1 MTSGLPT
8 SEKSSHTERAAKQNY
23 RRDAASAEERREET
37 QRVGTAVISSA
48 IRVHRALGPGLL
60 ESAYQKC
67 LAYELTDA
75 GLNIQCEVPLPVT
88 YRGIEIGVGYR
99 LDMLVE
105 SCVAVENK
113 AVESILP
120 IHRAQLLT
128 YLRLADLRLG
138 YLLNWHVALMK
149 RGIVRMVHN
158 L

>member
-1 MTSGLPT
+1 MMAGLPKP
-8 SEKSSHTERAAKQNY
+8 EKRSHTERAGIQDY
-23 RRDAASAEERREET
+23 RRDAESAEERREEI
-37 QRVGTAVISSA
+37 QRVGTAVIDSA

-75 GLNIQCEVPLPVT
+75 GFIVQCEVPLPVT
-88 YRGIEIGVGYR
+88 YRGIDIGVGYR
-99 LDMLVE
+99 IDMLVE
-105 SCVAVENK
+105 SQIAVENK
-113 AVESILP
+113 TVESILP

-138 YLLNWHVALMK
+138 YLLNWHVSLMK
-149 RGIVRMVHN
+149 NGIVRMVNN